1 MKLSPQPSCVN
12 LGMMWTWALW
22 MLPSL
27 CKFSLAALPAKP
39 ENISCVYYYRKNLT
53 CTWSPGK
60 ETSYTQYT
68 VKRTYAF
75 GEKHDNCTT
84 NSSTSENRA
93 SCSFF
98 LPRITIPDNYTIE
111 VEAENGD
118 GVIKSHM
125 TYWRLENIAKTEPP
139 KIFRVKPV
147 LGIKR
152 MIQIEWIK
160 PELAPVSSDLKYTLR
175 FRTVNS
181 TSWMEV
187 NFAKNRKDKNQTY
200 NLTGLQPFT
209 EYVIALRCAVKES
222 KFWSDWSQEKMGM
235 TEEEAP
241 CGLELWRVLKPAEA
255 DGRRPVRLLWKKA
268 RGAPVL
274 EKTLGYNIWY
284 YPESNTNLTE
294 TMNTTNQQLEL
305 HLGGESFWV
314 SMISY
319 NSLGKSP
326 VATLRIP
333 AIQEKSFQCIEVM
346 QACVAE
352 DQLVVKWQ
360 SSALDVNT
368 WMIEWFPDVDSE
380 PTTLSWESVSQATN
394 WTIQQDKLKPFWCYN
409 ISVYPMLH
417 DKVGEPYSIQAYA
430 KEGVPSEGPETKV
443 ENIGVKTVTITW
455 KEIPK
460 SERKGIIC
468 NYTIFYQAEGGKGFS
483 KTVNSSI
490 LQYGL
495 ESLKRK
501 TSYIVQVMAS
511 TSAGGTNGTSI
522 NFKTLSFSVF
532 EIILITSLIGGG
544 LLILIILTVAYGLKK
559 PNKLTHLCWPTV
571 PNPAESSIATW
582 HGDDFKD
589 KLNLKESDD
598 SVNTEDRILKPCST
612 PSDKLV
618 IDKLVVNFGNVLQEI
633 FTDEA
638 RTGQEN
644 NLGGEKNG
652 YVTCPFRPDCPLGKS
667 FEELPVSPEIPPRK
681 SQYLRSR
688 MPEGTRPEAKEQLL
702 FSGQSLVP
710 DHLCEEG
717 APNPYL
723 KNSVTARE
731 FLVSEKLPEH
741 TKGEV

>member
-22 MLPSL
+22 MFPSL

-118 GVIKSHM
+118 GVIKSDT

-139 KIFRVKPV
+139 KIFSVKPV
-147 LGIKR
+147 LGIKQ

-241 CGLELWRVLKPAEA
+241 CGLELWRVLKPAEV
-255 DGRRPVRLLWKKA
+255 DGRRPVRLLWK
-268 RGAPVL
+268 
-274 EKTLGYNIWY
+274 
-284 YPESNTNLTE
+284 
-294 TMNTTNQQLEL
+294 
-305 HLGGESFWV
+305 
-314 SMISY
+314 
-319 NSLGKSP
+319 
-326 VATLRIP
+326 
-333 AIQEKSFQCIEVM
+333 FQCIEVM
-346 QACVAE
+346 QACVTE

-443 ENIGVKTVTITW
+443 ENIGVKTVTIAW

-559 PNKLTHLCWPTV
+559 PNKLTHLCWPSV

-582 HGDDFKD
+582 RGDDFKD

-638 RTGQEN
+638 RMGQEN
-644 NLGGEKNG
+644 NLGGEKNE
-652 YVTCPFRPDCPLGKS
+652 YVTYLFRPDCPLGKS

-688 MPEGTRPEAKEQLL
+688 MPEGTCPEAKEQLL

>member
-1 MKLSPQPSCVN
+1 M
-12 LGMMWTWALW
+12 
-22 MLPSL
+22 
-27 CKFSLAALPAKP
+27 PAKP

-118 GVIKSHM
+118 GIIKSDM

-139 KIFRVKPV
+139 KIFSVKPV

-284 YPESNTNLTE
+284 YPENNTNLTE

-333 AIQEKSFQCIEVM
+333 AIQEK
-346 QACVAE
+346 
-352 DQLVVKWQ
+352 
-360 SSALDVNT
+360 
-368 WMIEWFPDVDSE
+368 
-380 PTTLSWESVSQATN
+380 
-394 WTIQQDKLKPFWCYN
+394 
-409 ISVYPMLH
+409 
-417 DKVGEPYSIQAYA
+417 
-430 KEGVPSEGPETKV
+430 
-443 ENIGVKTVTITW
+443 
-455 KEIPK
+455 
-460 SERKGIIC
+460 
-468 NYTIFYQAEGGKGFS
+468 
-483 KTVNSSI
+483 
-490 LQYGL
+490 
-495 ESLKRK
+495 
-501 TSYIVQVMAS
+501 
-511 TSAGGTNGTSI
+511 
-522 NFKTLSFSVF
+522 
-532 EIILITSLIGGG
+532 
-544 LLILIILTVAYGLKK
+544 
-559 PNKLTHLCWPTV
+559 
-571 PNPAESSIATW
+571 
-582 HGDDFKD
+582 
-589 KLNLKESDD
+589 
-598 SVNTEDRILKPCST
+598 
-612 PSDKLV
+612 
-618 IDKLVVNFGNVLQEI
+618 
-633 FTDEA
+633 
-638 RTGQEN
+638 
-644 NLGGEKNG
+644 
-652 YVTCPFRPDCPLGKS
+652 
-667 FEELPVSPEIPPRK
+667 
-681 SQYLRSR
+681 
-688 MPEGTRPEAKEQLL
+688 
-702 FSGQSLVP
+702 
-710 DHLCEEG
+710 
-717 APNPYL
+717 
-723 KNSVTARE
+723 
-731 FLVSEKLPEH
+731 
-741 TKGEV
+741 

>member
-1 MKLSPQPSCVN
+1 MCIRQLKVFTTACVCECPQNILSPQPSCVN

-22 MLPSL
+22 MFPSL

-118 GVIKSHM
+118 GVIKSDT

-139 KIFRVKPV
+139 KIFSVKPV
-147 LGIKR
+147 LGIKQ

-241 CGLELWRVLKPAEA
+241 CGLELWRVLKPAEV
-255 DGRRPVRLLWKKA
+255 DGRRPVRLLWK
-268 RGAPVL
+268 
-274 EKTLGYNIWY
+274 
-284 YPESNTNLTE
+284 
-294 TMNTTNQQLEL
+294 
-305 HLGGESFWV
+305 
-314 SMISY
+314 
-319 NSLGKSP
+319 
-326 VATLRIP
+326 
-333 AIQEKSFQCIEVM
+333 FQCIEVM
-346 QACVAE
+346 QACVTE

-443 ENIGVKTVTITW
+443 ENIGVKTVTIAW

-559 PNKLTHLCWPTV
+559 PNKLTHLCWPSV

-582 HGDDFKD
+582 RGDDFKD

-638 RTGQEN
+638 RMGQEN
-644 NLGGEKNG
+644 NLGGEKNE
-652 YVTCPFRPDCPLGKS
+652 YVTYLFRPDCPLGKS

-688 MPEGTRPEAKEQLL
+688 MPEGTCPEAKEQLL